1 MSFLVTGG
9 AGYIGSHATR
19 LFLSRGHDVV
29 VYDNLSRGHEA
40 AVPQGRLIVGEL
52 TDRQLL
58 ASTLREYDVEG
69 VVHFA
74 GLTYVGESVE
84 DPALYYQTNVAGTL
98 SLLDA
103 VRAAN
108 VRRVVFSST
117 AAVYGMPDSC
127 PIHEECSRSPI
138 NPYGRTKLMVEQ
150 ILADYQTAYG
160 IGFVA
165 LRYFNA
171 AGADASGELGEDHA
185 PETHLIPLVLQVA
198 LGQRKSIAV
207 FGNDYDTPDG
217 TCIRDY
223 IHVNDLADAHLRA
236 LEWLEPGK
244 AGAFNLGTG
253 HGHSVR
259 EIIDV
264 CRAVTGKEIPEVIRD
279 RRPGDPARL
288 VASSEA
294 ARRELGWKP
303 RFTDIQEIVATAW
316 NWHSKRPAG
325 YRTSHSNASR

>member
-1 MSFLVTGG
+1 MRILVTGG

-19 LFLSRGHDVV
+19 VFLSRGHDVV
-29 VYDNLSRGHEA
+29 VYDNLSRGHET

-84 DPALYYQTNVAGTL
+84 DPAMYYQTNVAGSL
-98 SLLDA
+98 SLLEA

-127 PIHEECSRSPI
+127 PIQEESSRSPI

-150 ILADYQTAYG
+150 ILADYQTSYG

-198 LGQRKSIAV
+198 LGQRESIAV

-236 LEWLEPGK
+236 LEWLEAGK
-244 AGAFNLGTG
+244 AAAFNLGTG
-253 HGHSVR
+253 RGHSVR

-288 VASSEA
+288 VASAEA

-303 RFTDIQEIVATAW
+303 RHTEIQDIVATAW
-316 NWHSKRPAG
+316 HWHSQRPAG
-325 YRTSHSNASR
+325 YRTSLSNARP